1 MRSRVLSIFF
11 VLCILFCL
19 SGAATAEP
27 AVLVEKVPEWNIGD
41 TWRFRAEKKLDRTV
55 TQDAGILKITMRIE
69 KIESEMTYAVTGTA
83 RVQGDECY
91 VVSVRGASK
100 ITGSY
105 NVMQVQGDFS
115 RGEFVQNSEVEG
127 TECRRVGDLAF
138 VKADL
143 RSLGSI
149 RLSGMLGGIATPYES
164 REITI
169 ADPPAR
175 LLKFP
180 LVEGDKWRVASTLT
194 TSSSGTSAG
203 SAITTFNYECEVLG
217 RRSTTLESGES
228 YDSVAISQKGTQ
240 TIQLQD
246 SGVNIED
253 VDGVLFFAPSIGNR
267 VRDDAEGEQLLEF
280 IAGSR
285 APAQPADESI
295 ELAPDASA
303 TH

>member
-1 MRSRVLSIFF
+1 MRLRVLSNFC
-11 VLCILFCL
+11 VLLILLSL
-19 SGAATAEP
+19 SGAVAAEP

-41 TWRFRAEKKLDRTV
+41 SWQFRVEKKLDRTV
-55 TQDAGILKITMRIE
+55 TQDAGILKTTMRVE
-69 KIESEMTYAVTGTA
+69 KVESTMTYVVTGTT
-83 RVQGDECY
+83 RVQEDECY
-91 VVSVRGASK
+91 VVRVRGASK

-105 NVMQVQGDFS
+105 NVIQVQGDSS
-115 RGEFVQNSEVEG
+115 RGEFVQDAKVDG
-127 TECRRVGDLAF
+127 TESRRVSDLAF

-149 RLSGMLGGIATPYES
+149 TLSGMLGGIATPYES
-164 REITI
+164 REITV

-194 TSSSGTSAG
+194 TSSSGTSTG
-203 SAITTFNYECEVLG
+203 SATTTFNYECEVLG
-217 RRSTTLESGES
+217 RRSTTLEDGES

-246 SGVNIED
+246 SGINIED
-253 VDGVLFFAPSIGNR
+253 VDGDLFFAPSIGNR

-280 IAGSR
+280 IEGS
-285 APAQPADESI
+285 
-295 ELAPDASA
+295 
-303 TH
+303 